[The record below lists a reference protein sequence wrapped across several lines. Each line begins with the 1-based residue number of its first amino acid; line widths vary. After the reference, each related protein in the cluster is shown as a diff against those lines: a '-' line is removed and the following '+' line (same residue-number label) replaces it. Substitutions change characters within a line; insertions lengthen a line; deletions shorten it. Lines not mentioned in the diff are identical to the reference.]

1 MTNGIFIAALNGLNI
16 ESPGQRPGI
25 IMVTNIQVPPP
36 FTLPAP
42 FEIDGR
48 GEGEGGGMINGV
60 I

>member
-1 MTNGIFIAALNGLNI
+1 MTNGIFIAALKGLNI

-36 FTLPAP
+36 SPSPRPSKSMGA
-42 FEIDGR
+42 GR
-48 GEGEGGGMINGV
+48 VKGGMINGV